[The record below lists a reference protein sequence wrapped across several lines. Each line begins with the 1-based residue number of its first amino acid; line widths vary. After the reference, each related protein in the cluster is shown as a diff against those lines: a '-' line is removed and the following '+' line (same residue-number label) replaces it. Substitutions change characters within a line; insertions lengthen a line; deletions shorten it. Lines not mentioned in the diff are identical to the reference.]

1 MRLAY
6 TVATPDT
13 ADPEMQALRGDLE
26 ENFRLLGKLGYR
38 GAELMVRDPTRLNPE
53 RIRGLARSHGLSIP
67 AVSTGQINKEDRL
80 TLSDLDEGVRRRA
93 VERLMDAIEFAAAVD
108 APQINIGSVRGR
120 LPRDARRAEAMEVAR
135 VSLGALLDHA
145 LERGVGIAIE
155 PQNRFVGNWLY
166 TPMEAVQW
174 LEQFHQPNA
183 SIVFDAYHVLF
194 EERSLYASLIRSF
207 PKVSHVQVADTNRL
221 APGWGQLNFGDLIR
235 VLRALGYRGHV
246 SVEVAPRP
254 DGAAAAEQAARLL
267 LPLLAERDE

>member
-26 ENFRLLGKLGYR
+26 GNFRLLDKLGYE
-38 GAELMVRDPTRLNPE
+38 GAELMVRDPARLHPE
-53 RIRGLARSHGLSIP
+53 RIRRLAGSHGLSIP
-67 AVSTGQINKEDRL
+67 AVSTGQINKEDGL

-93 VERLMDAIEFAAAVD
+93 VERATEVIDFAAAVG
-108 APQINIGSVRGR
+108 APQINIGSMRGR
-120 LPRDARRAEAMEVAR
+120 LPRDARRAEAMEAAR

-145 LERGVGIAIE
+145 LERGVGIAME
-155 PQNRFVGNWLY
+155 PQNRFVINWLY
-166 TPMEAVQW
+166 TPTETVRW

-194 EERSLYASLIRSF
+194 EERSFYASLIRSF

-221 APGWGQLNFGDLIR
+221 APGWGQFNFGELIR
-235 VLRALGYRGHV
+235 VLRALGYRRHV
-246 SVEVAPRP
+246 SVEIAPRP
-254 DGAAAAEQAARLL
+254 DGVAAAEQAARHL
-267 LPLLAERDE
+267 LPLLAEKEE